1 MEYIKVSDAAKKWG
15 VSVHRVQEYCK
26 TGRIN
31 GAKKF
36 GRSWM
41 IPEEAPRPHDS
52 RTKEAKQIN
61 QDHIRMPRRSP
72 LLTKTN
78 LYNAAGTAEA
88 TVEALSFNHEA
99 QVLFRA
105 EMAYHR
111 GKIDKVYEDANYL
124 LQRHSGFYAVL
135 GAGMLLCLCAVW
147 KGDIKLWQQAKKHI
161 SEAPAS
167 NDNEREMLDLAFAS
181 VDSEVL
187 YYHEFPEWFERGN
200 FEKLLP
206 DSHPAAKVF
215 YAKYLYVA
223 AYGVASGQYDLQG
236 VQGLSLMKMIPNTI
250 ETMITQAVVDKTV
263 IPEIHLRLICAVAYH
278 NCGMDDLAVP
288 HIDRAIALCLPDRLY
303 GILAQYYRM
312 LDNRLDER
320 ISVVNKEVAK
330 ATKRL
335 YNEYRVGMATL
346 SGIVRNRYVAS
357 NLTIR
362 EREIAK
368 LIVFGLSTKEIA
380 QKLYISE
387 STVKQAV
394 LTVKQKTGINKRSEF
409 AYIL

>member
-1 MEYIKVSDAAKKWG
+1 MEYIKVSEAAEKWG

-26 TGRIN
+26 LGRIN

-41 IPEEAPRPHDS
+41 IPDEAPKPFDS
-52 RTKEAKQIN
+52 RTKESKTVN

-78 LYNAAGTAEA
+78 LYNAPGCAETAAES
-88 TVEALSFNHEA
+88 LSYNHEA
-99 QVLFRA
+99 QVLFNA

-111 GKIDKVYEDANYL
+111 GNIDEVYKSAKYL
-124 LQRHSGFYAVL
+124 LGRHSGFYAVL

-147 KGDIKLWQQAKKHI
+147 KGDIKLWQEAKKHI

-187 YYHEFPEWFERGN
+187 YYHEFPDWFERGN

-215 YAKYLYVA
+215 YARLLYVA
-223 AYGVASGQYDLQG
+223 AYGVASGQHELNG
-236 VQGLSLMKMIPNTI
+236 VQGLSLMKMLPNI
-250 ETMITQAVVDKTV
+250 FEPMITQAVVDKTV
-263 IPEIHLRLICAVAYH
+263 IPEIHLRLLCAVAYH
-278 NCGMDDLAVP
+278 NCGQNDLATA
-288 HIDRAIALCLPDRLY
+288 HIDRAIELSLPDKLY

-312 LDNRLDER
+312 LDNRIDER
-320 ISVVNKEVAK
+320 ISLIDKEVART
-330 ATKRL
+330 TKKL
-335 YNEYRVGMATL
+335 YNQYRVGMATI
-346 SGIVRNRYVAS
+346 SGIVRKRYVAP